1 MGITSEIAGAAAG
14 MFVVMMVVY
23 LLGFGISI
31 AAYVLQSL
39 GYYTIA
45 QRRGIKH
52 PWMAWVP
59 LLNLWILGSISD
71 QYRYVA
77 RGQIRNRRKVLLGVA
92 IGMAVCC
99 VALFAAYIVMMFNM
113 LSNIDMINTMVT
125 EQMLSAMTGSF
136 VTLGIVGFVSWVL
149 TNSGLCNTG
158 RLGAQALYGISTP
171 VSSSNAQPGDLV
183 FFVGTYD
190 TPGISHVGIY
200 VGGGMMLHCG
210 DPIQYANLNTSY
222 WQSHFYAFARP
233 PYE

>member
-113 LSNIDMINTMVT
+113 LSNIDMINTMVP

-149 TNSGLCNTG
+149 AILLTVFQYVCLFD
-158 RLGAQALYGISTP
+158 LYASCSPDNKVIFLVLSILINVTLP
-171 VSSSNAQPGDLV
+171 VFV
-183 FFVGTYD
+183 FVCRKKD
-190 TPGISHVGIY
+190 
-200 VGGGMMLHCG
+200 GGM
-210 DPIQYANLNTSY
+210 
-222 WQSHFYAFARP
+222 P
-233 PYE
+233 PRKEEVQPVYIAEPVVTVEE